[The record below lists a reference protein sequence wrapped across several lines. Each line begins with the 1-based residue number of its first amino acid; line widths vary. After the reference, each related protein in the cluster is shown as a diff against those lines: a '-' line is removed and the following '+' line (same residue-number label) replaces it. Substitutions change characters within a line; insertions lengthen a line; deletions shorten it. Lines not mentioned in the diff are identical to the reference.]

1 VSYFQWHPRAAPAFV
16 SARSR
21 LLDRLRRLAASCR
34 QVIGIP
40 DFERYLAHMRAKHPG
55 EPALT
60 EREFHARAV
69 ERRYGAGRPGCC

>member
-1 VSYFQWHPRAAPAFV
+1 MSLFPRQPRTGPADG

-21 LLDRLRRLAASCR
+21 LLGRLRRLAASCR

-40 DFERYLAHMRAKHPG
+40 DFERYLAHMRAQHPG